1 MESRKRRYRTRPIA
15 WIVWLGLAVG
25 LTGCDR
31 LVDLGNQPGLS
42 TDLAEL
48 LRRSDVSEAS
58 LRCEMISGTR
68 NAKAQ
73 LSISQS
79 ELNRLIQDVG
89 LSEYQPTGAKRQLPW
104 QLPQSA
110 DNCPLVRGWVNDV
123 RGVRLYSIAD
133 RPETLRFNSG
143 RNFEYMFLFRRES
156 SGEVCV
162 FVCYSYG

>member
-1 MESRKRRYRTRPIA
+1 
-15 WIVWLGLAVG
+15 
-25 LTGCDR
+25 
-31 LVDLGNQPGLS
+31 
-42 TDLAEL
+42 
-48 LRRSDVSEAS
+48 
-58 LRCEMISGTR
+58 MISGTR

-89 LSEYQPTGAKRQLPW
+89 LSEYQPTDAQRRLPW

-110 DNCPLVRGWVNDV
+110 DNYPLVRSWVNDV

-133 RPETLRFNSG
+133 RPETLCFNSG
-143 RNFEYMFLFRRES
+143 RNFEYLFLFRRES
-156 SGEVCV
+156 TGEVCV

>member
-1 MESRKRRYRTRPIA
+1 MESRKRRYRTRPMA

-25 LTGCDR
+25 LIGCDR
-31 LVDLGNQPGLS
+31 LVDLANQPGLS
-42 TDLAEL
+42 TDLTEL
-48 LRRSDVSEAS
+48 LRRSGISEAS

-68 NAKAQ
+68 NARAQ
-73 LSISQS
+73 LSISPS

-89 LSEYQPTGAKRQLPW
+89 LLEYQPTGAKRRLPW

-110 DNCPLVRGWVNDV
+110 ANCPLVRSWVNDV

-156 SGEVCV
+156 TGEVLG